1 MHTPLRMLT
10 LHATCQ
16 SIYGQTF
23 LYSRQMSTTG
33 AEVISGTLSVDVEL
47 SEDTIDV
54 ILDNEKI
61 VLHYL
66 PPISI
71 EFTMIP
77 RYPVEEVCDFSIQ
90 CIWLNSEQLN
100 ILKNQLQ
107 DIWNSEKNVVSL
119 CIRDG
124 WTGHLMAQPVS
135 GAVLTFRFNLRFY
148 FILPT
153 FFNTRL
159 CTASLS
165 HSH

>member
-1 MHTPLRMLT
+1 MHTLLRMLT

-33 AEVISGTLSVDVEL
+33 VEVISGTLSVDVEL
-47 SEDTIDV
+47 SKDTIDV

-71 EFTMIP
+71 DFTMIP
-77 RYPVEEVCDFSIQ
+77 RYPVEEVCYFSLQ
-90 CIWLNSEQLN
+90 CIWLSSKQLN
-100 ILKNQLQ
+100 ILKNQLL
-107 DIWNSEKNVVSL
+107 DIWNNEKNVVSL
-119 CIRDG
+119 CIQDG
-124 WTGHLMAQPVS
+124 WAGHLMAQPVS
-135 GAVLTFRFNLRFY
+135 GAVLTIGFNLRFY

-153 FFNTRL
+153 FFSTRL
-159 CTASLS
+159 CTASPS
-165 HSH
+165 HFH